1 MKSPS
6 NPGLRRTYVNLK
18 KANWDRYRQEV
29 EAALSKR
36 SLPTDCQR
44 DEKIFRTI
52 LLKAA
57 SHHIPT
63 GRHRLHEEPV
73 PAEILD
79 VMNRRDDLRKRD
91 PTSPE
96 LPRMNKDIQNRICVH
111 KRQKWRDF
119 VETMDQKTDVTKL
132 WRTIK
137 GIDGRAKREAENV
150 AITFN
155 GISFSSSK
163 QLATKFNQQFNTS
176 KLGSHTSSRETR
188 VVTREAKRKSLEM
201 AQSFTSD
208 LVMKAIKSCRNSK
221 AFGPDKLS
229 IFHLKHLGPRAI
241 EYITALFNLSVTT
254 CQIPAIWKSSLII
267 PIPKPSKDTSQGTS
281 YRPISLLCPAAK
293 VMESLLLPTIN
304 KFLLPAQD
312 QHGFR
317 REHSTTSALLQLTT
331 DIAGGFN
338 QRKPPDR
345 TVCVAVDLS
354 AAFDT
359 VCHNNLLSNINRS
372 QFPPATARWLSCY
385 MRGRQAKTCFR
396 GVKSTSMKVNT
407 GVPQGSRLSP
417 SLFSFYIADMPRPT
431 DPVKRVCYADDL
443 TVWASGVHIPDLEV
457 SLNNYLEELTTYLKD
472 NSLLISAPK
481 SSVTLLTRTHTKPR
495 PILIYSLRI
504 HASRWLNAQRYWG
517 VYLDPSLSFNKH
529 SQYVAER
536 VSGRNN
542 ILKALAG
549 TSWGQQKETLLMT
562 YKAVG
567 RSIINYA
574 APVWS
579 PNLHDTNYRKIQ
591 YTQNEALRIATG
603 CHKMS
608 SVDHLHTEADM
619 LKVREHSELLSA
631 QYLARY
637 LEPGNVCHP
646 ITTRAAPERRM
657 KETLY
662 TKHRN
667 TVEPMMVKND
677 RKATLQAL
685 HTDAVDKAVRSQE
698 RNVVLDGRP
707 PPISSSEKELSRRER
722 STLAQLR
729 SGHCRLLGSYK
740 SRIKKDASL
749 NVCSD
754 CGTSP
759 HDVTHLFTCPA
770 HPTTMIPSD
779 LWNRPTD
786 IVRELNYLE
795 ARDPN

>member
-1 MKSPS
+1 MAYSINGSDYGILNWDSPTRVPPNAEPSSPDVSLASASLITSCSWQTLSTLSSDHLPILIRLQMKSPS

-29 EAALSKR
+29 EAALSKH

-119 VETMDQKTDVTKL
+119 VETMEQKTDVTKL

-176 KLGSHTSSRETR
+176 KLGRHTSSRETR
-188 VVTREAKRKSLEM
+188 VVTMEAKRKSLDM

-221 AFGPDKLS
+221 AFGPDTLS

-267 PIPKPSKDTSQGTS
+267 PIPKPGKDTSQGTS

-359 VCHNNLLSNINRS
+359 VCHNNLLSKINRS
-372 QFPPATARWLSCY
+372 QLPPATARWLSSY

-396 GVKSTSMKVNT
+396 GV
-407 GVPQGSRLSP
+407 
-417 SLFSFYIADMPRPT
+417 
-431 DPVKRVCYADDL
+431 
-443 TVWASGVHIPDLEV
+443 
-457 SLNNYLEELTTYLKD
+457 
-472 NSLLISAPK
+472 
-481 SSVTLLTRTHTKPR
+481 
-495 PILIYSLRI
+495 
-504 HASRWLNAQRYWG
+504 
-517 VYLDPSLSFNKH
+517 
-529 SQYVAER
+529 
-536 VSGRNN
+536 
-542 ILKALAG
+542 
-549 TSWGQQKETLLMT
+549 
-562 YKAVG
+562 
-567 RSIINYA
+567 
-574 APVWS
+574 
-579 PNLHDTNYRKIQ
+579 
-591 YTQNEALRIATG
+591 
-603 CHKMS
+603 
-608 SVDHLHTEADM
+608 
-619 LKVREHSELLSA
+619 
-631 QYLARY
+631 
-637 LEPGNVCHP
+637 
-646 ITTRAAPERRM
+646 
-657 KETLY
+657 
-662 TKHRN
+662 
-667 TVEPMMVKND
+667 
-677 RKATLQAL
+677 
-685 HTDAVDKAVRSQE
+685 
-698 RNVVLDGRP
+698 
-707 PPISSSEKELSRRER
+707 
-722 STLAQLR
+722 
-729 SGHCRLLGSYK
+729 
-740 SRIKKDASL
+740 
-749 NVCSD
+749 
-754 CGTSP
+754 
-759 HDVTHLFTCPA
+759 
-770 HPTTMIPSD
+770 
-779 LWNRPTD
+779 
-786 IVRELNYLE
+786 
-795 ARDPN
+795 